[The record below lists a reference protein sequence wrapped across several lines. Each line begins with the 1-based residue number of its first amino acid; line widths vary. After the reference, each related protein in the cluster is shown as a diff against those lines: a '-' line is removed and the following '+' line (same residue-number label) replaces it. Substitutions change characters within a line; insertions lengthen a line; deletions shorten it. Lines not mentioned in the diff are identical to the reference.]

1 MQLDRTER
9 IDKLDE
15 TLGNVEA
22 DYARLLN
29 ACDSRVLKDATHVS
43 DTTASAVPVVS
54 NTSASNGKRPTPD
67 DENDEEAAEAEVPR
81 PVKKIKFV

>member
-9 IDKLDE
+9 IEKLDE

-29 ACDSRVLKDATHVS
+29 AYESRTLKN
-43 DTTASAVPVVS
+43 TTSSSRGSADNIS
-54 NTSASNGKRPTPD
+54 TSNGKRSTPD
-67 DENDEEAAEAEVPR
+67 VPSEEDAAR
-81 PVKKIKFV
+81 PVKKIKFLKTADA

>member
-9 IDKLDE
+9 IEKLDE

-29 ACDSRVLKDATHVS
+29 AYDSRVLKNAASVS
-43 DTTASAVPVVS
+43 KITGSTTPTLNIA
-54 NTSASNGKRPTPD
+54 ASNGKRSTPD
-67 DENDEEAAEAEVPR
+67 VASEEDASR

>member
-9 IDKLDE
+9 IEKLDE

-29 ACDSRVLKDATHVS
+29 AYESRTLKNTTSSSRDSANIST
-43 DTTASAVPVVS
+43 
-54 NTSASNGKRPTPD
+54 SNGKRSTPD
-67 DENDEEAAEAEVPR
+67 VPSEEDAAR
-81 PVKKIKFV
+81 PVKKIKFLKTTDA

>member
-9 IDKLDE
+9 IEKLDE

-29 ACDSRVLKDATHVS
+29 AFDLRILKTATTS
-43 DTTASAVPVVS
+43 PGNAASNLSIP
-54 NTSASNGKRPTPD
+54 NNLTSNGKRSTPD
-67 DENDEEAAEAEVPR
+67 VTSEEEAPR